1 MRLRRKAFG
10 RKAVSPLLATMILIA
25 ITVAAGL
32 VIYNLFFSTAG
43 TISSQLN
50 IQIVSMD
57 LVKTSSTRLFSITIK
72 NSGNKPISSITV
84 TVYLEPSAS
93 GSPPVAWTFSGSSL
107 NLQPGQVWSSSGTT
121 LPTGA
126 KEPVVGQSYPVTI
139 SVSASDGSKLDK
151 SLTVVCTG

>member
-1 MRLRRKAFG
+1 MRKNLR
-10 RKAVSPLLATMILIA
+10 RKAVSPLLATIILIA

-50 IQIVSMD
+50 IQIISID
-57 LVKTSSTRLFSITIK
+57 LVRTSSTGLFSASIK

-84 TVYLEPSAS
+84 TVYLDAGTAQLSD
-93 GSPPVAWTFSGSSL
+93 TSL
-107 NLQPGQVWSSSGTT
+107 NLQPGQVWSKSTPFTAGSAT
-121 LPTGA
+121 
-126 KEPVVGQSYPVTI
+126 VGRSYPVMI
-139 SVSASDGSKLDK
+139 SVTASDGSKLDK

>member
-10 RKAVSPLLATMILIA
+10 RKAVSPLLATIILIA

-50 IQIVSMD
+50 IQIVSID
-57 LVKTSSTRLFSITIK
+57 LARTSSTGLFSATIK
-72 NSGNKPISSITV
+72 NSGNKPINGITV
-84 TVYLEPSAS
+84 TVYLDSGTALLS
-93 GSPPVAWTFSGSSL
+93 GSGLT
-107 NLQPGQVWSSSGTT
+107 LQPGQVWSNSTT
-121 LPTGA
+121 FTA
-126 KEPVVGQSYPVTI
+126 TSATVGRSYPVTI

-151 SLTVVCTG
+151 SLTVTCTG